1 MNQSILKE
9 NKLTETNVALLNLFF
24 EKGDQTVA
32 ELADGLNVSI
42 PYATKSL
49 NELISAKMVH
59 ETGKRDNHSRR
70 APRVYD
76 LIPEAG
82 YFLGI
87 DTGHDRLNLA
97 LTDFCGNIVSSNYK
111 IPYDYVNDLECFETL
126 IGIIDQFIEQSGI
139 ERSNIIKACMTVGGR
154 VNPYEGKAHNYFTCL
169 DKTLAEALTDA
180 LHIDTCIDNDTRCMT
195 FGEWY
200 KGSCKGQR
208 NVVFVNVSWGLGIGI
223 IIDGKMCLGKSGYS
237 GEMGHVHIYNNG
249 IICHCGKTGCMETEA
264 SGSALQRHMK
274 QKLAD
279 GAVSIL
285 THRPNPEQELSLQD
299 ILDAIKREDVLS
311 IESLQQM
318 ATELGNNLAGIINIF
333 NPEMLVIGGDL
344 SVTGDNLTQPIR
356 MGIHRFSLNMVSE
369 DSIVTT
375 STLTDKAGVIGACLL
390 ARHRAIEKKENLFVK
405 PDEQSQAC
413 LSSAM
418 ARKGA

>member
-32 ELADGLNVSI
+32 ELAAGLNVSI

-49 NELISAKMVH
+49 NELVSAKMVH

-126 IGIIDQFIEQSGI
+126 IAVIDQFIEQSGI

-249 IICHCGKTGCMETEA
+249 IICHCGKTGCM
-264 SGSALQRHMK
+264 
-274 QKLAD
+274 
-279 GAVSIL
+279 
-285 THRPNPEQELSLQD
+285 SLQD

-390 ARHRAIEKKENLFVK
+390 ARHRAIEKKENVFVK

>member
-32 ELADGLNVSI
+32 ELAAGLNVSI

-49 NELISAKMVH
+49 NELVSAKMVH

-126 IGIIDQFIEQSGI
+126 IAIIDQFIEQSGI

-154 VNPYEGKAHNYFTCL
+154 VNPSEGKAHTYFTCL

-223 IIDGKMCLGKSGYS
+223 IIDGKMCLGKSG
-237 GEMGHVHIYNNG
+237 
-249 IICHCGKTGCMETEA
+249 
-264 SGSALQRHMK
+264 
-274 QKLAD
+274 
-279 GAVSIL
+279 
-285 THRPNPEQELSLQD
+285 
-299 ILDAIKREDVLS
+299 
-311 IESLQQM
+311 
-318 ATELGNNLAGIINIF
+318 
-333 NPEMLVIGGDL
+333 
-344 SVTGDNLTQPIR
+344 
-356 MGIHRFSLNMVSE
+356 
-369 DSIVTT
+369 
-375 STLTDKAGVIGACLL
+375 
-390 ARHRAIEKKENLFVK
+390 
-405 PDEQSQAC
+405 
-413 LSSAM
+413 
-418 ARKGA
+418 

>member
-32 ELADGLNVSI
+32 ELAAGLNVSI

-49 NELISAKMVH
+49 NELVSAKMVH

-97 LTDFCGNIVSSNYK
+97 LTDFCGNI
-111 IPYDYVNDLECFETL
+111 
-126 IGIIDQFIEQSGI
+126 
-139 ERSNIIKACMTVGGR
+139 VGGR

-375 STLTDKAGVIGACLL
+375 SALTDKAGVIGACLL
-390 ARHRAIEKKENLFVK
+390 ARHRAIEKKENVFVK

>member
-32 ELADGLNVSI
+32 ELAAGLNVSI

-126 IGIIDQFIEQSGI
+126 IAIIDQFIEQSGI

-180 LHIDTCIDNDTRCMT
+180 LHIDTSIDNDTRCMT
-195 FGEWY
+195 YGEY
-200 KGSCKGQR
+200 LKGCCKGYR
-208 NVVFVNVSWGLGIGI
+208 NVVFVNISWGLGIGI
-223 IIDGKMCLGKSGYS
+223 IIDGKMYLGKSGYS
-237 GEMGHVHIYNNG
+237 GEIGHMHIYNNG

-264 SGSALQRHMK
+264 SGAALQRNMTHAL
-274 QKLAD
+274 QN

-285 THRPNPEQELSLQD
+285 SGRESAAEELSLSE
-299 ILDAIKREDVLS
+299 IIDAIKREDVLS
-311 IESLQQM
+311 IDNLQKV
-318 ATELGNNLAGIINIF
+318 AVELGTNLAGIINVF
-333 NPEMLVIGGDL
+333 NPEILVIGGDL
-344 SVTGDNLTQPIR
+344 SVTGDYLTQPIC
-356 MGIHRFSLNMVSE
+356 MGIKKYSLNLVNE
-369 DSIVTT
+369 DSVIAT
-375 STLTDKAGVIGACLL
+375 STLTDKAAVTGACLL
-390 ARHRAIEKKENLFVK
+390 A
-405 PDEQSQAC
+405 Q
-413 LSSAM
+413 
-418 ARKGA
+418 RKLLQETN

>member
-32 ELADGLNVSI
+32 ELAAGLNVSI

-126 IGIIDQFIEQSGI
+126 IALIDQFIEQSGI

-249 IICHCGKTGCMETEA
+249 IICHCGKTGCLETYCSATGVARTAREWLEA
-264 SGSALQRHMK
+264 TDEPSLLRDVEEISSKSVYDAAKAGDALAKRIFEYTGKLLGRSFADFIAFSAPEAIVLFGGLARAKEYLYEPMLNAMNDNVLPIWKGKVKLIFSQLKESDAAILGASAL
-274 QKLAD
+274 AW
-279 GAVSIL
+279 
-285 THRPNPEQELSLQD
+285 EL
-299 ILDAIKREDVLS
+299 
-311 IESLQQM
+311 
-318 ATELGNNLAGIINIF
+318 
-333 NPEMLVIGGDL
+333 
-344 SVTGDNLTQPIR
+344 
-356 MGIHRFSLNMVSE
+356 
-369 DSIVTT
+369 
-375 STLTDKAGVIGACLL
+375 
-390 ARHRAIEKKENLFVK
+390 
-405 PDEQSQAC
+405 
-413 LSSAM
+413 
-418 ARKGA
+418 

>member
-1 MNQSILKE
+1 
-9 NKLTETNVALLNLFF
+9 
-24 EKGDQTVA
+24 
-32 ELADGLNVSI
+32 
-42 PYATKSL
+42 
-49 NELISAKMVH
+49 MV
-59 ETGKRDNHSRR
+59 
-70 APRVYD
+70 
-76 LIPEAG
+76 L
-82 YFLGI
+82 
-87 DTGHDRLNLA
+87 
-97 LTDFCGNIVSSNYK
+97 
-111 IPYDYVNDLECFETL
+111 
-126 IGIIDQFIEQSGI
+126 
-139 ERSNIIKACMTVGGR
+139 
-154 VNPYEGKAHNYFTCL
+154 
-169 DKTLAEALTDA
+169 
-180 LHIDTCIDNDTRCMT
+180 
-195 FGEWY
+195 
-200 KGSCKGQR
+200 
-208 NVVFVNVSWGLGIGI
+208 VNVGRGLGIGI

-333 NPEMLVIGGDL
+333 NPEMLVIGGAL

-375 STLTDKAGVIGACLL
+375 SALTDKAGVIGACLL
-390 ARHRAIEKKENLFVK
+390 ARHRAIEK
-405 PDEQSQAC
+405 
-413 LSSAM
+413 
-418 ARKGA
+418 